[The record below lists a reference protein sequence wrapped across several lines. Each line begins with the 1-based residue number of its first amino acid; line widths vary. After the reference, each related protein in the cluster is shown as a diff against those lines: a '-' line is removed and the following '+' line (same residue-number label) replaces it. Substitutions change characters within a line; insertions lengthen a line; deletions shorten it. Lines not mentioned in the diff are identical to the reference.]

1 MKIVC
6 SKKDLMKSINI
17 ALRSVPSHTTMPIL
31 ECIMIN
37 ADNGRIRFTTN
48 DTELGI
54 ETVVPGL
61 IEEIGSVA
69 INAKLFSD
77 LIRKLTDEEV
87 TITVDENMGVN
98 ITCGNSNQQLGG
110 MSGSDFT
117 YLPSVEREE
126 CITISQFTLKE
137 LIRQTIFSIAPND
150 NNKIMTGELFKV
162 KGDSLQVVSL
172 DGHRIS
178 LRNTELKEN
187 YSEKSVIVPG
197 KSLMEISKILS
208 DESDSTVNIF
218 LAENHIV
225 FELEDTTIVSRLI
238 YGEYFKIEG
247 MLSNDYETK
256 IRVNRRNLLS
266 SIDRST
272 LYIKENDKKPIILN
286 VKDGFV
292 ELSIESTLG
301 SMKEEIDADKEGK
314 DIMIGFNPKFLIDAL
329 KVIDEEEVN
338 IYLVNPKAPCF
349 IRDDNGNYIYI
360 ILPVNFVK

>member
-150 NNKIMTGELFKV
+150 NNKI
-162 KGDSLQVVSL
+162 